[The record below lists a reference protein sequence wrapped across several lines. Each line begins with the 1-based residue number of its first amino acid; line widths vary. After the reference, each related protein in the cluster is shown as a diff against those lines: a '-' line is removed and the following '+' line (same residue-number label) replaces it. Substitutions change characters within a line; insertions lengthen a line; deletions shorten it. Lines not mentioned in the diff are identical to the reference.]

1 MIKIVIAEDQQM
13 LLGALGALLNLEED
27 MEVIG
32 KATNGEQAIT
42 LVEELKPDICLMDIE
57 MPGMNGVTIVNVEIV
72 KYRPK

>member
-32 KATNGEQAIT
+32 KATNGEQAM
-42 LVEELKPDICLMDIE
+42 V
-57 MPGMNGVTIVNVEIV
+57 
-72 KYRPK
+72 